1 MIKFFRKIR
10 YDLMKK
16 NTGTSAEA
24 SAKAG
29 KYFKYA
35 VGEIIL
41 VVIGILIALQINNWN
56 ENQKK
61 QQFEITILKNIQED
75 IIADKI
81 DCELNL
87 QYLKETFKNE
97 ELLLNFLLSDTLQI
111 PDNISYVN
119 ALGIDLLAI
128 FQDASFNNLQNN
140 DIGLISDNDLYK
152 KMARYYDFYASAIT
166 ELENKHDFANTYDE
180 KFIFFKKH
188 FKVIDK
194 KTKLQLS
201 AENTWDQEFNRCS
214 FTIKNVNLLKKDEE
228 FKLVLAESEFVTS
241 TKISFYQQLLEK
253 IAELNKSIDIELKT
267 LK

>member
-1 MIKFFRKIR
+1 MIKFFRHIR
-10 YDLMKK
+10 KDLMEK
-16 NTGTSAEA
+16 N
-24 SAKAG
+24 KPG

-35 VGEIIL
+35 IGEIVL
-41 VVIGILIALQINNWN
+41 VVIGILVALQINNWN

-75 IIADKI
+75 ILADKI

-97 ELLLNFLLSDTLQI
+97 DLLLNFLLSNSLQI
-111 PDNISYVN
+111 PDSISYVN

-140 DIGLISDNDLYK
+140 DIGLISNNNLYK
-152 KMARYYDFYASAIT
+152 KISRYYDFYASAIS

-180 KFIFFKKH
+180 KFIYFKKH

-194 KTKLQLS
+194 RTNLQLS
-201 AENTWDQEFNRCS
+201 AENAWKQEFNRYN
-214 FTIKNVNLLKKDEE
+214 FAIKNVDTLKKDEE
-228 FKLVLAESEFVTS
+228 FKLVLAESEFITS
-241 TKISFYQQLLEK
+241 TKITFYHQLLET
-253 IAELNKSIDIELKT
+253 IEELNKSINNELKT

>member
-1 MIKFFRKIR
+1 MIKFFRTIR
-10 YDLMKK
+10 KDLMEK
-16 NTGTSAEA
+16 NKT
-24 SAKAG
+24 G

-35 VGEIIL
+35 IGEIVL

-56 ENQKK
+56 ENNKK

-75 IIADKI
+75 LLADKI

-87 QYLKETFKNE
+87 QYLKETFRNE
-97 ELLLNFLLSDTLQI
+97 EILLNFLLSDSLQL
-111 PDNISYVN
+111 PDNISYKD

-128 FQDASFNNLQNN
+128 FQDASFKNLQNN
-140 DIGLISDNDLYK
+140 DIGLISNNNLYK
-152 KMARYYDFYASAIT
+152 KISRYYNFYASAIS
-166 ELENKHDFANTYDE
+166 ELENKHDFANTYDD
-180 KFIFFKKH
+180 KFIYFKKH

-201 AENTWDQEFNRCS
+201 AENTWKQEFDRYN
-214 FTIKNVNLLKKDEE
+214 FGVKNVDMLKKDEE

-241 TKISFYQQLLEK
+241 TKIAFYQQLLDK
-253 IAELNKSIDIELKT
+253 IEELNKSINNELNT